1 MKLLKNEQDF
11 FRQIA
16 DHDLNEFVF
25 SSEGIINDEELEDIW
40 SLYKVDHDSDCY
52 SSLDSLLYKIS
63 FDSQSE
69 ERLYQVEHGEFYNML
84 TKYKGIKHLAT
95 LMHKIC
101 VFLTKL
107 TEMGVLY
114 GNLRPENILIK
125 FDKYKSRIE
134 QVKFIDFGCVTDA
147 ENVNSMVLP
156 VRLDHVPP
164 EVLRHFKGNRS
175 FSNNETSKDKI
186 EEDERVGE

>member
-1 MKLLKNEQDF
+1 
-11 FRQIA
+11 
-16 DHDLNEFVF
+16 
-25 SSEGIINDEELEDIW
+25 
-40 SLYKVDHDSDCY
+40 
-52 SSLDSLLYKIS
+52 
-63 FDSQSE
+63 
-69 ERLYQVEHGEFYNML
+69 
-84 TKYKGIKHLAT
+84 
-95 LMHKIC
+95 MHKIC

-164 EVLRHFKGNRS
+164 EVLQHFKGNRS

-186 EEDERVGE
+186 EENEHVGEQFSSPSFDVFSFGVLLLNIIAGKPNQV